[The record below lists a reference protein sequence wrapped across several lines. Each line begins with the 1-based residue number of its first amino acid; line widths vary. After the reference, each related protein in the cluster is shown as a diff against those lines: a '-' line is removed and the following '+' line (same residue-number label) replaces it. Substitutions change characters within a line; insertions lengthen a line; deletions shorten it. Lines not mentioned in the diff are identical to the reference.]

1 MVAGHLT
8 VKSGYWY
15 AIVMVR
21 DETGKKKKK
30 WISTQLKAPGN
41 KKKAEDILLEAR
53 RKYTMLD
60 DMRNRNGGILFCD
73 FLSAWVRTCHGK
85 VSLTTYAGYK
95 NCIDNRIVPYF
106 AEKRIPL
113 FELRP
118 ADILDYYDTL
128 YAKGLSGN
136 TVLHHHVLI
145 RKALEEAWIREL
157 IPSNPADKIPR
168 PKKEKSTADCY
179 SVEECKKLLQVIKGD
194 PLEIPITFS
203 MLYGLRRGEALGLR
217 WGAVD
222 FDRRTVTI
230 SHSVVST
237 SLDGKKQIIAQD
249 KLKRKSSYRTLPL
262 VPMVTAMLKN
272 TATGRYGSVLPPAED
287 YICVDHAGKL
297 FAPNY
302 LSEHFKV
309 LLARHGLRKIRYH
322 DLRHSCANLLIS
334 SRVPLIE
341 VQQWLGHST
350 ISTTADL
357 YAHLEF
363 AAKER
368 SAQTITQLL
377 FTGDDSNV

>member
-8 VKSGYWY
+8 AKSGYWY
-15 AIVMVR
+15 AVVVIR
-21 DETGKKKKK
+21 DKTGKKKKK
-30 WISTQLKAPGN
+30 WVSAHLKAPGN
-41 KKKAEDILLEAR
+41 KKKAEELLLETR

-60 DMRNRNGGILFCD
+60 DMQNRTGEILFND
-73 FLSAWVRTCHGK
+73 FLIGWVKTCRVK

-95 NCIDNRIVPYF
+95 SCIDNRIAPYF
-106 AEKRIPL
+106 AEKQIPL

-136 TVLHHHVLI
+136 TVLHYHVLI
-145 RKALEEAWIREL
+145 RKALEEAWIRNL

-168 PKKEKSTADCY
+168 PKKEKSAVACY
-179 SVEECKKLLQVIKGD
+179 SVEECKKLLQAIKGD

-203 MLYGLRRGEALGLR
+203 ALYGLRRGEALGLR
-217 WGAVD
+217 WGAID

-230 SHSVVST
+230 SHSVVSM
-237 SLDGKKQIIAQD
+237 SLDGKGQIVAQD

-262 VPMVTAMLKN
+262 VPMVAEMLSS
-272 TATGRYGSVLPPAED
+272 ASVERYGSVAPPAED
-287 YICVDHAGKL
+287 YICVDGAGKL

-302 LSEHFKV
+302 LSEHFQV

-334 SRVPLIE
+334 SRVPLVE

-377 FTGDDSNV
+377 FTGDDMNV